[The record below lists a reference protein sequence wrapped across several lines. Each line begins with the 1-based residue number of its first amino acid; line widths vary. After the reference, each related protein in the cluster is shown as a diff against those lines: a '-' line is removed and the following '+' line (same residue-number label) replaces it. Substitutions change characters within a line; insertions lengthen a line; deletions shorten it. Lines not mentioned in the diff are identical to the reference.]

1 MKKFSTVGDT
11 AKSKSLKK
19 DILRNWDLYLLMVIP
34 LALLLIFNYYPM
46 LGLQIAFKKFTAS
59 GGIWASPFVGM
70 ANFVKLF
77 NTPKIWTLIKNTF
90 SISLYQLLVEPI
102 FTMAFA
108 LLLNAIFS
116 KGYKKTVQM
125 ITYMP
130 HFISTV
136 VMIGVLTQILNPS
149 IGLYGKF
156 CDLIGIKA
164 IDILAKPAAFNHLYV
179 WSLIWQNVGWN
190 TIIYIAA
197 LSSVDLDLYEA
208 AALDGANRFKQLIH
222 IDLAVVLPT
231 FIILLILKV
240 GAMMSVGYERVLLM
254 QNPLNLRASEI
265 ITTYSYKV
273 ALVTSSD
280 YSYGTAIGLF
290 NSVVNLVLITAVNKA
305 SKKITNS
312 SLW

>member
-1 MKKFSTVGDT
+1 MKKNSTVVNT
-11 AKSKSLKK
+11 TRTKSLKK
-19 DILRNWDLYLLMVIP
+19 DILRNWDLYLLMLIP

-46 LGLQIAFKKFTAS
+46 LGLQIAFKKFTSS
-59 GGIWASPFVGM
+59 GGIWGSPWVGM
-70 ANFVKLF
+70 ANFTKLF

-90 SISLYQLLVEPI
+90 SISLYQLLVEPV

-108 LLLNAIFS
+108 LLMNAIFT

-136 VMIGVLTQILNPS
+136 VMVGVLTQILNPS

-156 CDLIGIKA
+156 CELIGIKA
-164 IDILAKPAAFNHLYV
+164 VDILAKPAAFNHLFV

-197 LSSVDLDLYEA
+197 LSSVDPGLYEA
-208 AALDGANRFKQLIH
+208 AAIDGANRFKQLIH

-231 FIILLILKV
+231 FIILLIIKV

-273 ALVTSSD
+273 ALVSSSD

-290 NSVVNLVLITAVNKA
+290 NSVVNLILITVVNKA

>member
-1 MKKFSTVGDT
+1 
-11 AKSKSLKK
+11 
-19 DILRNWDLYLLMVIP
+19 
-34 LALLLIFNYYPM
+34 
-46 LGLQIAFKKFTAS
+46 
-59 GGIWASPFVGM
+59 M
-70 ANFVKLF
+70 ANFTKLF

-90 SISLYQLLVEPI
+90 SISLYQLLVEPV

-108 LLLNAIFS
+108 LLMNAIFT

-136 VMIGVLTQILNPS
+136 VMVGVLTQILNPS

-156 CDLIGIKA
+156 CELIGIKA
-164 IDILAKPAAFNHLYV
+164 VDILAKPAAFNHLFV

-197 LSSVDLDLYEA
+197 LSSVDPGLYEA
-208 AALDGANRFKQLIH
+208 AAIDGANRFKQLIH

-231 FIILLILKV
+231 FIILLIIKV

-273 ALVTSSD
+273 ALVSSSD

-290 NSVVNLVLITAVNKA
+290 NSVVNLILITVVNKA